1 MSSRTAANRDGVG
14 LRSVLSG
21 RKPLLDDPAM
31 STAEFEWTAED
42 AARPMAPH
50 QSGAAPQRNRFERHA
65 ADLAGFAGIIR
76 RDCGIANSMFDPM
89 LRKFGKIIGAFASM
103 H

>member
-1 MSSRTAANRDGVG
+1 M
-14 LRSVLSG
+14 
-21 RKPLLDDPAM
+21 PLVR
-31 STAEFEWTAED
+31 WRHINQ
-42 AARPMAPH
+42 ARLPKAT
-50 QSGAAPQRNRFERHA
+50 PQRNGFERHA

-103 H
+103 R